1 MIGGV
6 LGSDSERWTHIG
18 LTGRRLTTLLRSADG
33 SRPGLAENSRYSFF
47 KWMNGQLRQAGR
59 FAINCNS
66 LVICRRTNRSLRSR
80 LKEPYRRL
88 RFHQEVEGDQR
99 FSALLRI

>member
-1 MIGGV
+1 MNSISDSPVGGGV
-6 LGSDSERWTHIG
+6 I
-18 LTGRRLTTLLRSADG
+18 TTLLRSADG

-66 LVICRRTNRSLRSR
+66 LVIA
-80 LKEPYRRL
+80 
-88 RFHQEVEGDQR
+88 V
-99 FSALLRI
+99 ALTAVYAVD